1 MDSHRFRRLKGVTCS
16 SPVADEEKIG
26 EILKNLLL
34 KLNKIEG
41 VI

>member
-1 MDSHRFRRLKGVTCS
+1 MDSHRFRRLKEVPCNGPAT
-16 SPVADEEKIG
+16 DEEKIG

-34 KLNKIEG
+34 ELNKIEG

>member
-1 MDSHRFRRLKGVTCS
+1 MDSHGFRQLKEVTCS
-16 SPVADEEKIG
+16 SPTADEEKIG

-34 KLNKIEG
+34 ELNKIEG